1 MAAAGEKEG
10 YFFFTADQPAVSR
23 ATCPAILQEHG
34 RHPDSIIRPVYGTHP
49 GMPVLMPGALRQELL
64 ALRYEQGGKSLMTD
78 DNTIDLVIPRPE
90 ERLDID
96 TAEDYEKLIRE

>member
-1 MAAAGEKEG
+1 
-10 YFFFTADQPAVSR
+10 
-23 ATCPAILQEHG
+23 
-34 RHPDSIIRPVYGTHP
+34 
-49 GMPVLMPGALRQELL
+49 MPVLMPGALRQELL

>member
-1 MAAAGEKEG
+1 
-10 YFFFTADQPAVSR
+10 
-23 ATCPAILQEHG
+23 
-34 RHPDSIIRPVYGTHP
+34 
-49 GMPVLMPGALRQELL
+49 MPVLMPGALRQELL

-78 DNTIDLVIPRPE
+78 DNTIDLVIPGPE